1 MKILFIGDIF
11 GEAGKNAVLQ
21 KVPEY
26 RSKHRVDFVIA
37 NGENVYRGKG
47 IKVREVEELFSSGV
61 DVITSGNHA
70 FDQFDSIELYKKQP
84 KFLHP
89 ANYSHLSPSKG
100 YVICEVYSGVHICVI
115 NLAGRIHMEP
125 ANCPFA
131 AVDKILEETKGQ
143 AEITVVDM
151 HAEATSET
159 RAMGW
164 HLNGKVAAV
173 LGSHTHVQTADEEV
187 LPQGTAYITDT
198 GMTGPYRSVIG
209 MKVEGPLKKF
219 RTGIRSPY
227 EPATEDV
234 KFCAVLVDVEESSG
248 KANSILRIQ
257 ERVNESA

>member
-11 GEAGKNAVLQ
+11 GEAGKKAVLQ

-26 RSKHRVDFVIA
+26 RSQHRVDFVVA
-37 NGENVYRGKG
+37 NGENVYKGKG
-47 IKVREVEELFSSGV
+47 IKVREAEELFQSGV

-70 FDQFDSIELYKKQP
+70 FDQSESIEFYKKQP

-89 ANYSHLSPSKG
+89 ANYSSLSPSKG
-100 YVICEVYSGVHICVI
+100 YVICEVYSGVHVCVI

-131 AVDKILEETKGQ
+131 TVDKILEETKGQ
-143 AEITVVDM
+143 SEIILVDM
-151 HAEATSET
+151 HAEATSEA

-164 HLNGKVAAV
+164 HLDGKVAAV
-173 LGSHTHVQTADEEV
+173 LGSHTHVQTADEEI
-187 LPQGTAYITDT
+187 LPKGTAYITDT

-219 RTGIRSPY
+219 RTGIRTPY
-227 EPATEDV
+227 EPSIEDV
-234 KFCAVLVDVEESSG
+234 RFCAVLLEVEENTG
-248 KANSILRIQ
+248 RARNIQRIQ
-257 ERVNESA
+257 EKL